1 MQGKQQDYLPI
12 QEVRKATGI
21 SNIPTWKVGEL
32 DNFNYLLENTKYS
45 NGSNAVWSW
54 WLENPRSGSSDNA
67 WNVSG
72 RSRYVHSDGT
82 VSYAGGFGVR
92 PVIEV
97 PKSNIEY

>member
-1 MQGKQQDYLPI
+1 M
-12 QEVRKATGI
+12 
-21 SNIPTWKVGEL
+21 
-32 DNFNYLLENTKYS
+32 NYTKYS
-45 NGSNAVWSW
+45 NASIGNYGY
-54 WLENPRSGSSDNA
+54 WLENPHSGFSGDA